1 MMLITAIVLLCTVK
15 WYWALAIVAVLIPAP
30 LLIYEYFELV
40 RRCASS
46 WRYLFNSGL
55 KRQKEELLNELNK
68 L

>member
-1 MMLITAIVLLCTVK
+1 MMLIAAIVLLCTVK
-15 WYWALAIVAVLIPAP
+15 WYWALAIVAVLLPSP

-40 RRCASS
+40 RRCVSS
-46 WRYLFNSGL
+46 WRYLGNGEL